1 MKYKKITWINIILT
15 CILYSDYSK
24 TKLISKYRN
33 ELLKKLNN
41 NLNLT
46 TKNYKEIFN
55 YLNLNEK
62 FIKNY
67 LYYLFLP
74 KFIEKLELSYITLD
88 YYKNNFYV
96 NISENQIFNK
106 DYIEYKFDNLK
117 KISLDIN
124 PDYLI
129 INLWTGSYQKTS
141 YTDNIDLISRY
152 IPQLAEILTLKNY
165 NKSIKGF
172 KDEIIFNNDI
182 YKLDSCILENNK
194 GITAGITYNKNKYIY
209 AISYDNDNDNDK
221 NKNKNKTKFIKY
233 DWDFINKNGYKTL
246 IYIKTTNNI
255 KKLETTKKDII
266 IKKQSKKDLRDIIKS
281 LNTEIKIFKEISK
294 ENRNRNENGKYKQMK
309 IFYKYLKNN
318 YKVIRDN
325 GDNKQIEKITKMTK
339 EDYIKIIKK
348 QYPYYV
354 YLNKYKIEELKEI
367 SERVCNNIY
376 INYDGYN
383 SCYIDSLMVA
393 LFNTK
398 NDMIRKI
405 LLDAPLKYYENCP
418 ELLDYGNEIREELI
432 KIYIT
437 ISMQKKNSQITKCT
451 NFRLLMQKYYDAY
464 KKNVNKKYDTIE
476 WTRTQNDYSD
486 ILIFLTI
493 IFDIPNILKY
503 KINDRIEERYFVD
516 LFPVDELLKTDKIY
530 IKDFYP
536 KYTKI
541 MEYENSKNE
550 VKYHK
555 DNIEYLSSKF
565 LFILFNRK
573 ILSEKLETK
582 IIPTL
587 KLTLKE
593 NPYNLYLNSIIIH
606 QGGNDGGHFICLY
619 ECKGIWYE
627 YNDLN
632 VSNKYVIGTLED
644 IINNDYYTEN
654 IVGLFYS

>member
-1 MKYKKITWINIILT
+1 MKYKKTNWINIILT

-33 ELLKKLNN
+33 DLFQKLNN
-41 NLNLT
+41 NFKLT
-46 TKNYKEIFN
+46 TKTYKEIFKH
-55 YLNLNEK
+55 LNLNEK
-62 FIKNY
+62 FIKTY

-74 KFIEKLELSYITLD
+74 KFIEKLELSYIILD

-117 KISLDIN
+117 NITSDIN

-141 YTDNIDLISRY
+141 YTYNIDLISQY

-165 NKSIKGF
+165 NKTIEDF
-172 KDEIIFNNDI
+172 KDEIIFNNDT
-182 YKLDSCILENNK
+182 YKLDSYILENNK
-194 GITAGITYNKNKYIY
+194 EITAGITYNKNKYIY
-209 AISYDNDNDNDK
+209 SINYNDDK
-221 NKNKNKTKFIKY
+221 NKPKFIKY
-233 DWDFINKNGYKTL
+233 DWNFINKNGYKTL
-246 IYIKTTNNI
+246 IYIKISNNK
-255 KKLETTKKDII
+255 KKLETNKKNII
-266 IKKQSKKDLRDIIKS
+266 IKKQSKKNLRDIIKS
-281 LNTEIKIFKEISK
+281 LNIEIKIFKENLK
-294 ENRNRNENGKYKQMK
+294 DNRNENGKYKQMK
-309 IFYKYLKNN
+309 IFYKYLRDK
-318 YKVIRDN
+318 YKEI
-325 GDNKQIEKITKMTK
+325 GDNKKTEKITKMTK

-354 YLNKYKIEELKEI
+354 YLNKYKIGELKEI

-376 INYDGYN
+376 INYDGNN
-383 SCYIDSLMVA
+383 SCYIDSLMVS

-398 NDMIRKI
+398 NDIIRKI
-405 LLDAPLKYYENCP
+405 LLDAPLNYYEKCP
-418 ELLDYGNEIREELI
+418 KLLDYGNDIREELI

-451 NFRLLMQKYYDAY
+451 NFRLLMQKYYNAY
-464 KKNVNKKYDTIE
+464 KKNVNKKYDIIE
-476 WTRTQNDYSD
+476 WTKTQNDYSD
-486 ILIFLTI
+486 ILTFLPI
-493 IFDIPNILKY
+493 IFRIPNILKY
-503 KINDRIEERYFVD
+503 KINNRIEERYFVD

-550 VKYHK
+550 LKYHK

-565 LFILFNRK
+565 LFILINRK
-573 ILSEKLETK
+573 ILAEKLETK
-582 IIPTL
+582 IIPAL
-587 KLTLKE
+587 KLKLIE

-654 IVGLFYS
+654 IVGLFYT

>member
-1 MKYKKITWINIILT
+1 MKMKKEMKYKKSNWINIILT

-33 ELLKKLNN
+33 ELLKKINN

-46 TKNYKEIFN
+46 KKNYKEIFD

-117 KISLDIN
+117 KISSDIN

-141 YTDNIDLISRY
+141 YTNNIDLISRY

-165 NKSIKGF
+165 NKTIKDF

-209 AISYDNDNDNDK
+209 AISYDNDN
-221 NKNKNKTKFIKY
+221 NKNKTKFIKY
-233 DWDFINKNGYKTL
+233 DWDFIYKNGYKTL
-246 IYIKTTNNI
+246 IYIKTTNN
-255 KKLETTKKDII
+255 KMKPDKTKKDII
-266 IKKQSKKDLRDIIKS
+266 IKKQSKKDLKDIIKS
-281 LNTEIKIFKEISK
+281 LNTDIKIFKENGNVK
-294 ENRNRNENGKYKQMK
+294 GTENGKYKQMK
-309 IFYKYLKNN
+309 IFYKYLRDK
-318 YKVIRDN
+318 YKE
-325 GDNKQIEKITKMTK
+325 NKENKKTKMTK

-354 YLNKYKIEELKEI
+354 YLNKYKIDELKEI

-405 LLDAPLKYYENCP
+405 LLDAPLKYYDNCP

-464 KKNVNKKYDTIE
+464 KTNINKKYDKIE

-486 ILIFLTI
+486 ILTFLTV
-493 IFDIPNILKY
+493 IFDIPHILKY

-516 LFPVDELLKTDKIY
+516 LFPLDELLKTDKIY

-550 VKYHK
+550 LKYHK
-555 DNIEYLSSKF
+555 DTIEYLSSKF
-565 LFILFNRK
+565 LFILINRK
-573 ILSEKLETK
+573 ILEEKLETK
-582 IIPTL
+582 IIPAL
-587 KLTLKE
+587 KLKLKE

-654 IVGLFYS
+654 IVGLFYT